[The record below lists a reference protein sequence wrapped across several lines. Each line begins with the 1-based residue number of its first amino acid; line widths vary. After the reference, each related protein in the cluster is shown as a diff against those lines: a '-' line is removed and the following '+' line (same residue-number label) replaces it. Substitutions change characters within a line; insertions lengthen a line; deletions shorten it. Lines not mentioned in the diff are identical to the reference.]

1 METSTDLQYRIG
13 AVSRL
18 AGVPV
23 TTLRIWETR
32 YGAFAPEKSLGR
44 HRLYSRQ
51 DVERAVLLRRLTEQG
66 HAISRVAQQDVDG
79 LNALLELPR
88 AMQAER
94 GPSPATVAVL
104 GLGLLARYERAI
116 LRLIGTNSGGVADMG
131 AGAAPTVVHA
141 GDDLSSTPSR
151 SFDFQADLCLVRAPS
166 LHDAM
171 ASTLRRLRAST
182 GARQVAVIYAFGQ
195 EPVIQALRRDGFL
208 IRREPLSDA
217 DLSDWLRSMLRPG
230 PTAPP
235 PQPTPMDVI
244 PARRFDDAQLQAF
257 ASHARALHCECPRH
271 VAEIVQLLSSFET
284 YSQDCLNRDADD
296 AALHARLAAIAG
308 SSRAMFEDALE
319 QIARSEGLWPPTTGR
334 VAAMPSDRSVEREG
348 DLA

>member
-116 LRLIGTNSGGVADMG
+116 LRLIGAN
-131 AGAAPTVVHA
+131 AAPAVVHA
-141 GDDLSSTPSR
+141 GDDLSSTPTR
-151 SFDFQADLCLVRAPS
+151 AFEFQADLCLVRAPS

-171 ASTLRRLRAST
+171 ASTLRRLRTST

-195 EPVIQALRRDGFL
+195 EPVIQSLRRDGFL

-230 PTAPP
+230 PATPPAQPAPV
-235 PQPTPMDVI
+235 DVI
-244 PARRFDDAQLQAF
+244 PGRRFDDAQLQAF

-271 VAEIVQLLSSFET
+271 VAEIVQLLASFEN

-319 QIARSEGLWPPTTGR
+319 QIARSEGLWPP
-334 VAAMPSDRSVEREG
+334 AASQTAATSADRTVEPEG